1 MLKVETLI
9 WISISLLFVK
19 NHFLLQLAMDGHHL
33 GIIKNLTINQ
43 TPIENLN

>member
-19 NHFLLQLAMDGHHL
+19 NHFLLHLAMDGHHL